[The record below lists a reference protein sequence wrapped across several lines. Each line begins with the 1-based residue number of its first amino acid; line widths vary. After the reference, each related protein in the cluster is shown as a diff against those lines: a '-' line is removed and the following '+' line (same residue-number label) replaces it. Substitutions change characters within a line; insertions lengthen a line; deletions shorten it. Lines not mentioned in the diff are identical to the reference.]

1 MKKIILILGVIC
13 ALFSTTLFG
22 TTLFG
27 ANSVL
32 KELDLD
38 LKSLYNESTN
48 PKDQNASKLEL
59 KSTKASRAADITAA
73 LKDKQSSRVA
83 EQKTAKNIEQ
93 NASTEQN
100 LAAQITPDERL
111 KSKIRMLI
119 MSDFDKSS
127 KAGIVLVKDANTSAS
142 AKASGFKVVFESS
155 ANNASSAS
163 SADLLISKSDLVLVN
178 AGLDTAFAAAS
189 LRINN
194 SAGLPT
200 AFKLDF
206 GSDTK
211 KFRKLLDAYRG
222 AVAARSVRIFMLGSG
237 EVKSMDE
244 SAPASLS
251 SHAIG
256 GLIRAKLHFGGLIIS
271 ADLSKI
277 SGYSTEQKVN
287 AFLGAG
293 GDIMYFS
300 DSAEASRAADILLK
314 ATQNGSIS
322 NARIN
327 KSFERVGEVF
337 NIKESKPNLPF

>member
-1 MKKIILILGVIC
+1 MKKIILILGVVC
-13 ALFSTTLFG
+13 ALFS

-38 LKSLYNESTN
+38 LKSLYNESIK
-48 PKDQNASKLEL
+48 PVEQNASKLEL
-59 KSTKASRAADITAA
+59 NSTKASRAADITAA
-73 LKDKQSSRVA
+73 LKDKQSSRAA
-83 EQKTAKNIEQ
+83 EQKTAKNIE
-93 NASTEQN
+93 ASAEQN
-100 LAAQITPDERL
+100 LTAQITPDGRL

-127 KAGIVLVKDANTSAS
+127 KAGIVLVNDANTSAS
-142 AKASGFKVVFESS
+142 AKESGFKVVFESS
-155 ANNASSAS
+155 AS
-163 SADLLISKSDLVLVN
+163 SADLLLSKSDLVLVN

-211 KFRKLLDAYRG
+211 KFRKLLDTYRG

-237 EVKSMDE
+237 EIKSMDE
-244 SAPASLS
+244 STPASLS

-327 KSFERVGEVF
+327 KSFERVGKVF
-337 NIKESKPNLPF
+337 NIKESKPNLSF

>member
-1 MKKIILILGVIC
+1 MKKIILILGVVC
-13 ALFSTTLFG
+13 ALFS

-48 PKDQNASKLEL
+48 LKDQNASKLEL

-73 LKDKQSSRVA
+73 LKDKQSSRAA
-83 EQKTAKNIEQ
+83 EQKTAKNIE
-93 NASTEQN
+93 ASAEQN
-100 LAAQITPDERL
+100 ITAQITPDERL

-127 KAGIVLVKDANTSAS
+127 RAGIVLVKDANTSAS

-155 ANNASSAS
+155 ASST
-163 SADLLISKSDLVLVN
+163 DLLLSKSDLVLVN

-211 KFRKLLDAYRG
+211 KFRRLLDTYRG

-237 EVKSMDE
+237 EIKSMDE

-300 DSAEASRAADILLK
+300 DSAEASRAVDILLK
-314 ATQNGSIS
+314 ATQNGRIS

-327 KSFERVGEVF
+327 KSFERVSEVF

>member
-1 MKKIILILGVIC
+1 MKKIILILGVVC
-13 ALFSTTLFG
+13 ALFS

-38 LKSLYNESTN
+38 LKSLYNESAN
-48 PKDQNASKLEL
+48 LKDQNASKLEL
-59 KSTKASRAADITAA
+59 NSTKASRAADITAA
-73 LKDKQSSRVA
+73 LKDKQSSRAA
-83 EQKTAKNIEQ
+83 EQKIAKNIE
-93 NASTEQN
+93 ASAEQN
-100 LAAQITPDERL
+100 LTAQIMPDERL

-142 AKASGFKVVFESS
+142 AKESGFKVVFESS
-155 ANNASSAS
+155 AS
-163 SADLLISKSDLVLVN
+163 SADLLPSKSDLVLVN

-206 GSDTK
+206 SSDTK
-211 KFRKLLDAYRG
+211 KFRKLLDTYRG

-237 EVKSMDE
+237 EIKSMDE

-327 KSFERVGEVF
+327 KSFERVGKVF

>member
-13 ALFSTTLFG
+13 ALFSTTLFS

-48 PKDQNASKLEL
+48 LKDQNASKLEL
-59 KSTKASRAADITAA
+59 NSTKASRAADIRAA
-73 LKDKQSSRVA
+73 SKDKQSSRAA
-83 EQKTAKNIEQ
+83 EQKTAKNIE
-93 NASTEQN
+93 ASAEQN
-100 LAAQITPDERL
+100 LTAQITPDERL

-155 ANNASSAS
+155 AS
-163 SADLLISKSDLVLVN
+163 SADLLLSKSDLVLVN
-178 AGLDTAFAAAS
+178 AGLDTAFAAAR

-206 GSDTK
+206 SSDTK
-211 KFRKLLDAYRG
+211 KFRKLLDTYRG
-222 AVAARSVRIFMLGSG
+222 AVAARSVRIFMLGDG

-300 DSAEASRAADILLK
+300 DSTEASRAADILLK

-327 KSFERVGEVF
+327 KSFERVSEVF

>member
-1 MKKIILILGVIC
+1 MKKIILILGVVC

-48 PKDQNASKLEL
+48 PKDQNVSKLEL
-59 KSTKASRAADITAA
+59 NSTKASRAADITAVK
-73 LKDKQSSRVA
+73 KDKQSSRAA
-83 EQKTAKNIEQ
+83 EQKTAKNIE
-93 NASTEQN
+93 ASAEQN
-100 LAAQITPDERL
+100 LTAQITPDERL
-111 KSKIRMLI
+111 RSKIRMLI

-155 ANNASSAS
+155 A
-163 SADLLISKSDLVLVN
+163 DIKPSKQWSDLVLVN

-211 KFRKLLDAYRG
+211 KFRRLLDTYRG
-222 AVAARSVRIFMLGSG
+222 AVAARSVRIFMLGDG

-327 KSFERVGEVF
+327 KSFERVGKVF

>member
-1 MKKIILILGVIC
+1 MKKIILILGVVC
-13 ALFSTTLFG
+13 ALFS

-38 LKSLYNESTN
+38 LKSLYKESTN
-48 PKDQNASKLEL
+48 LKDQNASKLEL
-59 KSTKASRAADITAA
+59 NSTKASRAADITAA
-73 LKDKQSSRVA
+73 LKDKQSSRAA
-83 EQKTAKNIEQ
+83 EQKTAKNIE
-93 NASTEQN
+93 ASAEQN
-100 LAAQITPDERL
+100 LTAQITPDERL

-155 ANNASSAS
+155 AS
-163 SADLLISKSDLVLVN
+163 SADLLLSKSDLVLVN

-206 GSDTK
+206 SSDTK
-211 KFRKLLDAYRG
+211 KFRKLLDTYRG

-237 EVKSMDE
+237 EIKSMDE

-327 KSFERVGEVF
+327 KSFERVSEVF

>member
-1 MKKIILILGVIC
+1 MKKIILILGVVC
-13 ALFSTTLFG
+13 ALFS

-38 LKSLYNESTN
+38 LKSLYNESIK
-48 PKDQNASKLEL
+48 PAEQNASKLEL
-59 KSTKASRAADITAA
+59 NSTKASRAADITAA
-73 LKDKQSSRVA
+73 LKDKQSSKLA
-83 EQKTAKNIEQ
+83 EQKTAKNIE
-93 NASTEQN
+93 ASAEQN
-100 LAAQITPDERL
+100 LTAQITPDERMR
-111 KSKIRMLI
+111 SKIRMLI

-155 ANNASSAS
+155 A
-163 SADLLISKSDLVLVN
+163 DIKPSKSDLVLVN
-178 AGLDTAFAAAS
+178 AGLDTAFAAAR
-189 LRINN
+189 LHINN

-206 GSDTK
+206 SSDTK
-211 KFRKLLDAYRG
+211 KFRKLLDTYRG

-237 EVKSMDE
+237 EIKSMDE

-300 DSAEASRAADILLK
+300 DSAEANRAADILLK

-327 KSFERVGEVF
+327 KSFERVSKVF

>member
-1 MKKIILILGVIC
+1 MKKIILILGVVC
-13 ALFSTTLFG
+13 ALFS

-38 LKSLYNESTN
+38 LKSLYNESAN
-48 PKDQNASKLEL
+48 QKDQNASKLEL
-59 KSTKASRAADITAA
+59 NSTKASRAADITAA
-73 LKDKQSSRVA
+73 LKDKQSNMAA
-83 EQKTAKNIEQ
+83 EQKTAKNIE
-93 NASTEQN
+93 ASAEQN
-100 LAAQITPDERL
+100 LTAQITPDERL

-142 AKASGFKVVFESS
+142 AKESGFKVVFESS
-155 ANNASSAS
+155 AS
-163 SADLLISKSDLVLVN
+163 SADLLLSKSDLVLVN
-178 AGLDTAFAAAS
+178 AGLDTAFAAAR

-206 GSDTK
+206 SSDTK
-211 KFRKLLDAYRG
+211 KFRRLLDTYRG
-222 AVAARSVRIFMLGSG
+222 AVAARSVRIFMLGDG
-237 EVKSMDE
+237 EIKSMDE

-251 SHAIG
+251 SHALG

-327 KSFERVGEVF
+327 KSFERVSEVF

>member
-1 MKKIILILGVIC
+1 MKKIILILGVVC

-22 TTLFG
+22 
-27 ANSVL
+27 ANSEP

-48 PKDQNASKLEL
+48 LKDQNASKLEL
-59 KSTKASRAADITAA
+59 NSTKASRAADITAA
-73 LKDKQSSRVA
+73 LKDKQSSRAA
-83 EQKTAKNIEQ
+83 EQKTAKNIE
-93 NASTEQN
+93 ASAEQN
-100 LAAQITPDERL
+100 LTAQITPDERL

-155 ANNASSAS
+155 ASST
-163 SADLLISKSDLVLVN
+163 DLLPPKSDLVLVN
-178 AGLDTAFAAAS
+178 AGFDTAFAAAS

-211 KFRKLLDAYRG
+211 KFRRLLDTYRG

-300 DSAEASRAADILLK
+300 DSAEASRAVDILLK

>member
-1 MKKIILILGVIC
+1 MKKIILILGVVC
-13 ALFSTTLFG
+13 ALFS

-38 LKSLYNESTN
+38 LKSLYNESIN
-48 PKDQNASKLEL
+48 LKDQNASKLEL
-59 KSTKASRAADITAA
+59 NSTKASRAADITAA
-73 LKDKQSSRVA
+73 LKDKQSSRAA
-83 EQKTAKNIEQ
+83 EQKIAKNIE
-93 NASTEQN
+93 ASAEQN
-100 LAAQITPDERL
+100 LTTQITPDERMR
-111 KSKIRMLI
+111 SKIRMLI

-127 KAGIVLVKDANTSAS
+127 KAGIVLVNDANTSAS

-155 ANNASSAS
+155 AS
-163 SADLLISKSDLVLVN
+163 SADLLSSKSDLVLVN

-206 GSDTK
+206 SSDTK
-211 KFRKLLDAYRG
+211 KFRKLLDTYRG

-300 DSAEASRAADILLK
+300 DSAEANRAADILLK

>member
-1 MKKIILILGVIC
+1 MKKIILILGAVC
-13 ALFSTTLFG
+13 ALFS

-48 PKDQNASKLEL
+48 LKDQNASKLEL

-73 LKDKQSSRVA
+73 LKDKQSSKAA
-83 EQKTAKNIEQ
+83 EQKTAKNIE
-93 NASTEQN
+93 ASAEQN
-100 LAAQITPDERL
+100 ITAQITPDERMR
-111 KSKIRMLI
+111 SKIRMLI

-127 KAGIVLVKDANTSAS
+127 KAGIVLVNDANTSAS

-155 ANNASSAS
+155 AS
-163 SADLLISKSDLVLVN
+163 SADLLLSKSDLVLVN
-178 AGLDTAFAAAS
+178 AGLDTAFAAAR

-211 KFRKLLDAYRG
+211 KFRKLLDTYRG
-222 AVAARSVRIFMLGSG
+222 AVAARSVRIFMLGDG
-237 EVKSMDE
+237 EIKSMDE

-337 NIKESKPNLPF
+337 DIKESKPNLPF

>member
-1 MKKIILILGVIC
+1 MKKIILILGVVC
-13 ALFSTTLFG
+13 ALFS

-59 KSTKASRAADITAA
+59 NSTKASRAADITAA
-73 LKDKQSSRVA
+73 LKDKQSSRAA
-83 EQKTAKNIEQ
+83 EQKTAKNIE
-93 NASTEQN
+93 ASTEQN
-100 LAAQITPDERL
+100 LTAQITPDERL

-155 ANNASSAS
+155 A
-163 SADLLISKSDLVLVN
+163 DIKPSKSDLVLVN
-178 AGLDTAFAAAS
+178 AGLDIAFAAAS
-189 LRINN
+189 LHINN

-211 KFRKLLDAYRG
+211 KFRRLLDTYRG

-237 EVKSMDE
+237 EIKSMDE

>member
-1 MKKIILILGVIC
+1 MKKIILILGAVC

-48 PKDQNASKLEL
+48 LKDQNASKLEL
-59 KSTKASRAADITAA
+59 KSTKASRAADITAVK
-73 LKDKQSSRVA
+73 KDKQSSRAA

-100 LAAQITPDERL
+100 LAAQITPDERMR
-111 KSKIRMLI
+111 SKIRMLI

-155 ANNASSAS
+155 A
-163 SADLLISKSDLVLVN
+163 DIKPSKQWSDLVLVN
-178 AGLDTAFAAAS
+178 AGLDTAFAAAR
-189 LRINN
+189 LHINN

-211 KFRKLLDAYRG
+211 KFRRLLDAYRG
-222 AVAARSVRIFMLGSG
+222 AVAARSVRIFMLGDG
-237 EVKSMDE
+237 EIKSMDE
-244 SAPASLS
+244 STPASLS

-300 DSAEASRAADILLK
+300 DSAEANRAADILLK

-327 KSFERVGEVF
+327 KSFERVGKVF
-337 NIKESKPNLPF
+337 NIKESKHNLPF

>member
-1 MKKIILILGVIC
+1 MKKIILILGVVC
-13 ALFSTTLFG
+13 ALFS

-73 LKDKQSSRVA
+73 FKDKQSSRKKKK
-83 EQKTAKNIEQ
+83 KTAKNIE
-93 NASTEQN
+93 ASAEQN
-100 LAAQITPDERL
+100 LTAQITPDERL
-111 KSKIRMLI
+111 RSKIRMLI

-142 AKASGFKVVFESS
+142 AKESGFKVVFESS
-155 ANNASSAS
+155 AS
-163 SADLLISKSDLVLVN
+163 SADLLLSKSDLVLVN

-194 SAGLPT
+194 NAGLPT

-206 GSDTK
+206 SSETK
-211 KFRKLLDAYRG
+211 KFRRLLDTYRG

-237 EVKSMDE
+237 EIKSMDE

-277 SGYSTEQKVN
+277 SGYSTEQKVK

-327 KSFERVGEVF
+327 KSFERVSEVF
-337 NIKESKPNLPF
+337 NIKESKSNLPF

>member
-1 MKKIILILGVIC
+1 MKKIILILGAVC
-13 ALFSTTLFG
+13 ALFS

-38 LKSLYNESTN
+38 LKSLYNESAN
-48 PKDQNASKLEL
+48 QKDQNASKLEL
-59 KSTKASRAADITAA
+59 NSTKASRTADITAA

-83 EQKTAKNIEQ
+83 EQKTAKNIE
-93 NASTEQN
+93 ASADQN
-100 LAAQITPDERL
+100 LTAQITPDERL

-127 KAGIVLVKDANTSAS
+127 KAGIVLVKDVNTSAS

-155 ANNASSAS
+155 TS
-163 SADLLISKSDLVLVN
+163 SADLLSSKSDLVLVN
-178 AGLDTAFAAAS
+178 AGLDTAFAAAR

-206 GSDTK
+206 SSDTK
-211 KFRKLLDAYRG
+211 KFRRLLDTYRG
-222 AVAARSVRIFMLGSG
+222 AVAARSVRIFMLGDG
-237 EVKSMDE
+237 EIKSMDE

-300 DSAEASRAADILLK
+300 DSAEASRAAEILLK

>member
-1 MKKIILILGVIC
+1 MKKIILILGVVC
-13 ALFSTTLFG
+13 ALFS

-38 LKSLYNESTN
+38 LKSLYNESAN
-48 PKDQNASKLEL
+48 QKDQNASKLEL
-59 KSTKASRAADITAA
+59 NSTKASRAADITAA
-73 LKDKQSSRVA
+73 LKDKQSNMAA
-83 EQKTAKNIEQ
+83 EQKTAKNIE
-93 NASTEQN
+93 ASAEQN
-100 LAAQITPDERL
+100 LTAQITPDERL

-142 AKASGFKVVFESS
+142 AKESGFKVVFESS
-155 ANNASSAS
+155 AS
-163 SADLLISKSDLVLVN
+163 SADLLLSKSDLVLVN
-178 AGLDTAFAAAS
+178 AGLDTAFAAAR

-206 GSDTK
+206 SSDTK
-211 KFRKLLDAYRG
+211 KFRRLLDTYRG

-237 EVKSMDE
+237 EIRSMDE

-327 KSFERVGEVF
+327 KSFERVSEVF

>member
-1 MKKIILILGVIC
+1 MKKIILILGAVC

-48 PKDQNASKLEL
+48 PKDQNASKLDL
-59 KSTKASRAADITAA
+59 NSTKASRAADITAVK
-73 LKDKQSSRVA
+73 KDKQSSRAA

-93 NASTEQN
+93 NASAEQN
-100 LAAQITPDERL
+100 LAAQITPDERMR
-111 KSKIRMLI
+111 SKIRMLI

-127 KAGIVLVKDANTSAS
+127 KPGIVLVKDANTSAS

-155 ANNASSAS
+155 A
-163 SADLLISKSDLVLVN
+163 DIKPSKSDLVLVN

-189 LRINN
+189 LHINN

-211 KFRKLLDAYRG
+211 KFRKLLDTYRG

-237 EVKSMDE
+237 EIKSMDE

-277 SGYSTEQKVN
+277 SGYSTEQKVK

-300 DSAEASRAADILLK
+300 DSAEASRAADILIK

-327 KSFERVGEVF
+327 KSFERVSKVF

>member
-1 MKKIILILGVIC
+1 MKKIILILGAVC
-13 ALFSTTLFG
+13 AFFS

-38 LKSLYNESTN
+38 LKSLYNESIK
-48 PKDQNASKLEL
+48 PAEQNASKLEL
-59 KSTKASRAADITAA
+59 NSTKASRAADITAA
-73 LKDKQSSRVA
+73 FKDKQSSRAA
-83 EQKTAKNIEQ
+83 EQKTAKNIE
-93 NASTEQN
+93 ASAEQN
-100 LAAQITPDERL
+100 LTAQITPDERL

-155 ANNASSAS
+155 AS
-163 SADLLISKSDLVLVN
+163 SADLLLSKSDLVLVN

-194 SAGLPT
+194 SAGLST

-206 GSDTK
+206 SSDTK
-211 KFRKLLDAYRG
+211 KFRRLLDTYRG

-237 EVKSMDE
+237 EIKSMDE

>member
-1 MKKIILILGVIC
+1 MKKIILILGVVC
-13 ALFSTTLFG
+13 ALFSTTLFSTTLFS

-59 KSTKASRAADITAA
+59 NSTKASRAADITAVK
-73 LKDKQSSRVA
+73 KDKQSSRAA

-155 ANNASSAS
+155 A
-163 SADLLISKSDLVLVN
+163 DLLPSKSDLVLVN
-178 AGLDTAFAAAS
+178 AGFDTAFAAAS
-189 LRINN
+189 LHINN

-211 KFRKLLDAYRG
+211 KFRRLLDAYRG

-237 EVKSMDE
+237 EIKSMDE

-277 SGYSTEQKVN
+277 SGYSTEQKVK

-327 KSFERVGEVF
+327 KSFERVGNF
-337 NIKESKPNLPF
+337 

>member
-1 MKKIILILGVIC
+1 MKKIILILGAVC
-13 ALFSTTLFG
+13 ALFSTTLFS

-48 PKDQNASKLEL
+48 PKDQNASKLDL
-59 KSTKASRAADITAA
+59 NSTKASRAADITAVK
-73 LKDKQSSRVA
+73 KDKQSSRVA

-111 KSKIRMLI
+111 RSKIRMLI

-155 ANNASSAS
+155 A
-163 SADLLISKSDLVLVN
+163 DIKPSKQWSDLVLVN
-178 AGLDTAFAAAS
+178 AGLDTAFAAAR
-189 LRINN
+189 LHINN

-211 KFRKLLDAYRG
+211 KFRRLLDVYRG
-222 AVAARSVRIFMLGSG
+222 AVAARSVRIFMLGNG
-237 EVKSMDE
+237 EIKSMDE
-244 SAPASLS
+244 STPASLS

-277 SGYSTEQKVN
+277 SGYSTEQKVK

>member
-1 MKKIILILGVIC
+1 MKKIILILGAVC
-13 ALFSTTLFG
+13 ALFS

-48 PKDQNASKLEL
+48 LKDQNASKLEL
-59 KSTKASRAADITAA
+59 NSTKASRAADITAA
-73 LKDKQSSRVA
+73 LKDKQSSRAA

-93 NASTEQN
+93 NASTKQN
-100 LAAQITPDERL
+100 LAAQITPDERMR
-111 KSKIRMLI
+111 SKIRMLI

-155 ANNASSAS
+155 TNNSSSAV
-163 SADLLISKSDLVLVN
+163 IKPSKSDLVLVN
-178 AGLDTAFAAAS
+178 AGFDTAFAAAS
-189 LRINN
+189 LHINN

-206 GSDTK
+206 SSDTK
-211 KFRKLLDAYRG
+211 KFRRLLDTYRG

-237 EVKSMDE
+237 EIKSMDE

-277 SGYSTEQKVN
+277 SGYSTEQKVK

-300 DSAEASRAADILLK
+300 DSAEASRAANILLK

-327 KSFERVGEVF
+327 KSFERVGKVF

>member
-1 MKKIILILGVIC
+1 MKKIILILGVVC
-13 ALFSTTLFG
+13 ALFS

-48 PKDQNASKLEL
+48 LKDQNASKLEL
-59 KSTKASRAADITAA
+59 NSTKASRAADITAA
-73 LKDKQSSRVA
+73 LKDKQSSRAA
-83 EQKTAKNIEQ
+83 EQKTAKNIE
-93 NASTEQN
+93 ASAEQN
-100 LAAQITPDERL
+100 LTAQITPDERL

-142 AKASGFKVVFESS
+142 AKESGFKVVFESS
-155 ANNASSAS
+155 AS
-163 SADLLISKSDLVLVN
+163 SADLLLSKSDLVLVN

-206 GSDTK
+206 SSDTK
-211 KFRKLLDAYRG
+211 KFRRLLDTYRG

-237 EVKSMDE
+237 EIKSMDE

-327 KSFERVGEVF
+327 KSFERVSEVF

>member
-1 MKKIILILGVIC
+1 MKKIILILGVVC
-13 ALFSTTLFG
+13 ALFS

-48 PKDQNASKLEL
+48 PKDQNVSKLDL
-59 KSTKASRAADITAA
+59 NSTKASRAADITAVK
-73 LKDKQSSRVA
+73 KDKQSSRAA
-83 EQKTAKNIEQ
+83 EQKTAKNIE
-93 NASTEQN
+93 ASAEQN
-100 LAAQITPDERL
+100 LTAQITPDERL

-155 ANNASSAS
+155 AS
-163 SADLLISKSDLVLVN
+163 SADLLLSKSDLVLVN

-211 KFRKLLDAYRG
+211 KFRKLLDTYRG

-237 EVKSMDE
+237 EIKSMDE

-327 KSFERVGEVF
+327 KSFERVSEVF

>member
-1 MKKIILILGVIC
+1 MKKNILILGVIC
-13 ALFSTTLFG
+13 ALFS

-48 PKDQNASKLEL
+48 LKDQNASKLEL
-59 KSTKASRAADITAA
+59 NSTKASRAADITAA
-73 LKDKQSSRVA
+73 FKDKQSSRA
-83 EQKTAKNIEQ
+83 TEQKTAKNIEQ
-93 NASTEQN
+93 NASAEQN
-100 LAAQITPDERL
+100 LTAQITPDERL

-142 AKASGFKVVFESS
+142 AKESGFKVVFESS
-155 ANNASSAS
+155 ANNASSVNN
-163 SADLLISKSDLVLVN
+163 ADLLLSKSDLVLVN

-206 GSDTK
+206 SSDTK
-211 KFRKLLDAYRG
+211 KFRRLLDTYRG

-237 EVKSMDE
+237 EIKSMDE

-287 AFLGAG
+287 AFLGTG

-327 KSFERVGEVF
+327 KSFERVSEVF

>member
-1 MKKIILILGVIC
+1 MKKIILILGVVC
-13 ALFSTTLFG
+13 ALFS

-48 PKDQNASKLEL
+48 LKDQNASKLEL

-73 LKDKQSSRVA
+73 LKDKQSNRAA
-83 EQKTAKNIEQ
+83 EQKTAKNIE
-93 NASTEQN
+93 ASAEQN
-100 LAAQITPDERL
+100 LTAQITPDERL

-119 MSDFDKSS
+119 MSDFDKNS
-127 KAGIVLVKDANTSAS
+127 KAGVVLVNDANTSAS

-155 ANNASSAS
+155 ANNA
-163 SADLLISKSDLVLVN
+163 DLLLSKSDLVLVN

-206 GSDTK
+206 SSDTK
-211 KFRKLLDAYRG
+211 KFRRLLDTYRG
-222 AVAARSVRIFMLGSG
+222 AVAARSVRIFMLGDG
-237 EVKSMDE
+237 EIKSMDE

-287 AFLGAG
+287 TFLGAG

-300 DSAEASRAADILLK
+300 DSAEANKAADILLK

>member
-1 MKKIILILGVIC
+1 MKKIILILGVVC
-13 ALFSTTLFG
+13 ALFS

-48 PKDQNASKLEL
+48 LKDQNASKLEL
-59 KSTKASRAADITAA
+59 NSTKASRAADITAA
-73 LKDKQSSRVA
+73 LKDKQSSRAA
-83 EQKTAKNIEQ
+83 EQKTAKNIE
-93 NASTEQN
+93 ASAEQN
-100 LAAQITPDERL
+100 LTAQITPDERL

-155 ANNASSAS
+155 AS
-163 SADLLISKSDLVLVN
+163 SADLLSSKSDLVLVN

-211 KFRKLLDAYRG
+211 KFRRLLDTYRG

-300 DSAEASRAADILLK
+300 DSAEASRAVDILLK

>member
-1 MKKIILILGVIC
+1 MKKIILILGVVC
-13 ALFSTTLFG
+13 ALFS

-38 LKSLYNESTN
+38 LKSLYNESAN
-48 PKDQNASKLEL
+48 QKDQNASKLEL
-59 KSTKASRAADITAA
+59 NSTKASRAADITAA
-73 LKDKQSSRVA
+73 LKDKQSNMAA
-83 EQKTAKNIEQ
+83 EQKTAKNIE
-93 NASTEQN
+93 ASAEQN
-100 LAAQITPDERL
+100 LTAQITPDERMR
-111 KSKIRMLI
+111 SKIRMLI

-127 KAGIVLVKDANTSAS
+127 NAGIVLVKDVNTSAS
-142 AKASGFKVVFESS
+142 AKESGFKVVFESS
-155 ANNASSAS
+155 AS
-163 SADLLISKSDLVLVN
+163 SADLLLSKSDLVLVN
-178 AGLDTAFAAAS
+178 AGLDTAFAAAR

-206 GSDTK
+206 SSDTK
-211 KFRKLLDAYRG
+211 KFRRLLDTYRG

-237 EVKSMDE
+237 EIRSMDE

-287 AFLGAG
+287 AFLSAG

-300 DSAEASRAADILLK
+300 DSAEASRAVDILLK

-337 NIKESKPNLPF
+337 DIKESKPNLPF

>member
-1 MKKIILILGVIC
+1 MIFGVVC
-13 ALFSTTLFG
+13 ALFSTTLFS

-48 PKDQNASKLEL
+48 LKDQNASKLEL
-59 KSTKASRAADITAA
+59 NSTKASRAADITAA
-73 LKDKQSSRVA
+73 LKDKQSSRAA
-83 EQKTAKNIEQ
+83 EQKTAKNIE
-93 NASTEQN
+93 ASTEQN
-100 LAAQITPDERL
+100 LTAQITPDERL

-127 KAGIVLVKDANTSAS
+127 KAGIVLVNDANTSAS
-142 AKASGFKVVFESS
+142 AKESGFKVVFESS
-155 ANNASSAS
+155 A
-163 SADLLISKSDLVLVN
+163 DLLPTNSDLALVN
-178 AGLDTAFAAAS
+178 AGLDTAFAVAS

-206 GSDTK
+206 SSDTK
-211 KFRKLLDAYRG
+211 KFRKLLDTYRG
-222 AVAARSVRIFMLGSG
+222 AVAARSVRIFMLGDG
-237 EVKSMDE
+237 EVRSMDE

-327 KSFERVGEVF
+327 KSFERVSEVF
-337 NIKESKPNLPF
+337 NIKESKSNLPF

>member
-1 MKKIILILGVIC
+1 MKKIVLILSVFC
-13 ALFSTTLFG
+13 ALFS

-38 LKSLYNESTN
+38 LRSLYKIDTN
-48 PKDQNASKLEL
+48 ITEQNTSKLDIN
-59 KSTKASRAADITAA
+59 STKANRATNITAA
-73 LKDKQSSRVA
+73 AKSAQPTAKTA
-83 EQKTAKNIEQ
+83 EQN
-93 NASTEQN
+93 STE
-100 LAAQITPDERL
+100 AAQITLDERM
-111 KSKIRMLI
+111 KNKIRMLI
-119 MSDFDKSS
+119 MSDFSKES
-127 KAGIVLVKDANTSAS
+127 KAGIVLLNDANASAS
-142 AKASGFKVVFESS
+142 AKAQGFKVVFEAS
-155 ANNASSAS
+155 ANNADIKLLPSKNW
-163 SADLLISKSDLVLVN
+163 ADLVMVN
-178 AGLDTAFAAAS
+178 AGENTAFAAAS
-189 LRINN
+189 LRTNE

-206 GSDTK
+206 GGDTK
-211 KFRKLLDAYRG
+211 KFRKLLDTYRG
-222 AVAARSVRIFMLGSG
+222 AVAARSVRIFMLGDG
-237 EVKSMDE
+237 EVRSMDE

-287 AFLGAG
+287 SFLGAG

-327 KSFERVGEVF
+327 KSFERVSEVF
-337 NIKESKPNLPF
+337 NIEKDEPASTLAF

>member
-1 MKKIILILGVIC
+1 MKKIILILGAVC
-13 ALFSTTLFG
+13 ALFS

-48 PKDQNASKLEL
+48 PKDQNVSKLEL
-59 KSTKASRAADITAA
+59 NSTKASRAADITAA
-73 LKDKQSSRVA
+73 LKDKQSSRAA
-83 EQKTAKNIEQ
+83 EQKTAKNIE
-93 NASTEQN
+93 ASAEQN
-100 LAAQITPDERL
+100 LTAQITPDERL

-127 KAGIVLVKDANTSAS
+127 KAGIVLVNDANTSAS

-155 ANNASSAS
+155 AS
-163 SADLLISKSDLVLVN
+163 SADLLSSNSDLVLVN

-206 GSDTK
+206 SSDTK
-211 KFRKLLDAYRG
+211 KFRKLLDTYRG

-237 EVKSMDE
+237 EIKSMDD

-337 NIKESKPNLPF
+337 NIKESKSNLPF

>member
-1 MKKIILILGVIC
+1 MKKNILILGVIC
-13 ALFSTTLFG
+13 ALFN

-48 PKDQNASKLEL
+48 LKDQNASKLEL
-59 KSTKASRAADITAA
+59 NSTKASRAADIRAA
-73 LKDKQSSRVA
+73 SKDKQSSRVA
-83 EQKTAKNIEQ
+83 EQKTAKNIE
-93 NASTEQN
+93 ASAEQN
-100 LAAQITPDERL
+100 LTAQIMPDERL

-142 AKASGFKVVFESS
+142 AKESGFKVVFESS
-155 ANNASSAS
+155 AS
-163 SADLLISKSDLVLVN
+163 SADLLLSKSDLVLVN
-178 AGLDTAFAAAS
+178 AGLDTAFAAAR

-206 GSDTK
+206 SSDTK
-211 KFRKLLDAYRG
+211 KFRRLLDTYRG

-237 EVKSMDE
+237 EIRSMDE

-287 AFLGAG
+287 AFLSAG

-300 DSAEASRAADILLK
+300 DSAEASRAVDILLK

-327 KSFERVGEVF
+327 KSFERVSEVF

>member
-1 MKKIILILGVIC
+1 MKKNILILGAVC
-13 ALFSTTLFG
+13 ALFS

-38 LKSLYNESTN
+38 LKSLYNEITN

-59 KSTKASRAADITAA
+59 NSTKASRAADITAA
-73 LKDKQSSRVA
+73 QKDKQSSRAA

-93 NASTEQN
+93 NASAEQN
-100 LAAQITPDERL
+100 LTAQITPDERMR
-111 KSKIRMLI
+111 SKIRMLI

-142 AKASGFKVVFESS
+142 AKASGFKVVLESS
-155 ANNASSAS
+155 VNN
-163 SADLLISKSDLVLVN
+163 ADLLLSKSDLVLVN

-194 SAGLPT
+194 SAGLPS

-211 KFRKLLDAYRG
+211 KFRKLLDTYRG
-222 AVAARSVRIFMLGSG
+222 AVATRSVRIFMLGSG
-237 EVKSMDE
+237 EIKSMDE

-277 SGYSTEQKVN
+277 SGYSTEQKVK

-327 KSFERVGEVF
+327 KSFERVSEVF
-337 NIKESKPNLPF
+337 NIKDSKPNLPF

>member
-1 MKKIILILGVIC
+1 MKKIILILGVVC
-13 ALFSTTLFG
+13 ALFS

-38 LKSLYNESTN
+38 LRSLYNESIK
-48 PKDQNASKLEL
+48 PVEQNASKLEL
-59 KSTKASRAADITAA
+59 NSTKASRAADITAA
-73 LKDKQSSRVA
+73 LKDKQSSRAA
-83 EQKTAKNIEQ
+83 EQKTAKNIE
-93 NASTEQN
+93 ASAEQN
-100 LAAQITPDERL
+100 LTAQITPDERL

-142 AKASGFKVVFESS
+142 AKESGFKVVFESS
-155 ANNASSAS
+155 AS
-163 SADLLISKSDLVLVN
+163 SADLLLSKSDLVLVN

-211 KFRKLLDAYRG
+211 KFRRLLDTYRG

>member
-1 MKKIILILGVIC
+1 MKKIILILGAVC
-13 ALFSTTLFG
+13 ALFS

-48 PKDQNASKLEL
+48 PKDQNVSKLEL
-59 KSTKASRAADITAA
+59 NSTKASRAADITAA
-73 LKDKQSSRVA
+73 LKDKQSSRAA
-83 EQKTAKNIEQ
+83 EQKTAKNIE
-93 NASTEQN
+93 ASAEQN
-100 LAAQITPDERL
+100 LTAQITPDERL

-127 KAGIVLVKDANTSAS
+127 KAGIVLVNDANTSAS

-155 ANNASSAS
+155 AS
-163 SADLLISKSDLVLVN
+163 SADLLLSKSDLVLVN

-206 GSDTK
+206 SSDTK
-211 KFRKLLDAYRG
+211 KFRKLLDTYRG

-327 KSFERVGEVF
+327 KSFERVSKVF

>member
-1 MKKIILILGVIC
+1 MKKIILILGVVC
-13 ALFSTTLFG
+13 ALFSTTLFS

-48 PKDQNASKLEL
+48 PKDQNASKLDL
-59 KSTKASRAADITAA
+59 NSTKASRAADITAA
-73 LKDKQSSRVA
+73 LKDKQSSRAA
-83 EQKTAKNIEQ
+83 EQETAKNIEQ
-93 NASTEQN
+93 NASAEQN
-100 LAAQITPDERL
+100 LAAQITPDERMR
-111 KSKIRMLI
+111 SKIRMLI

-127 KAGIVLVKDANTSAS
+127 KAGIVLVKDANTSA
-142 AKASGFKVVFESS
+142 KASGFKVVFESS
-155 ANNASSAS
+155 TNNSS
-163 SADLLISKSDLVLVN
+163 SADIKPSKQWSDLVLVN

-189 LRINN
+189 LHINN

-211 KFRKLLDAYRG
+211 KFRKLLDTYRG

-237 EVKSMDE
+237 EIKSMDE

-287 AFLGAG
+287 EFLGAG

-327 KSFERVGEVF
+327 KSFERVGKVF

>member
-1 MKKIILILGVIC
+1 MKKIILILGAVC
-13 ALFSTTLFG
+13 ALFSTTLFS

-48 PKDQNASKLEL
+48 LKDQNASKLDL
-59 KSTKASRAADITAA
+59 NSTKASRAADITAVK
-73 LKDKQSSRVA
+73 KDKQSSRAA

-100 LAAQITPDERL
+100 LAAQITPDERMR
-111 KSKIRMLI
+111 SKIRMLI

-155 ANNASSAS
+155 A
-163 SADLLISKSDLVLVN
+163 DLLPSKSDLVLVN

-189 LRINN
+189 LHINN

-206 GSDTK
+206 SSDTK
-211 KFRKLLDAYRG
+211 KFRRLLDTYRG

-237 EVKSMDE
+237 EIKSMDE

-277 SGYSTEQKVN
+277 SGYSTEQKVK

-300 DSAEASRAADILLK
+300 DSAEANRAADILLK

-327 KSFERVGEVF
+327 KSFERVSKVF

>member
-1 MKKIILILGVIC
+1 MKKNILILGVIY
-13 ALFSTTLFG
+13 ALFS

-48 PKDQNASKLEL
+48 LKDQNASKLDL
-59 KSTKASRAADITAA
+59 NSTKASRAADITAV
-73 LKDKQSSRVA
+73 LKDKQSSRAA
-83 EQKTAKNIEQ
+83 EQKIAKNIE
-93 NASTEQN
+93 ASAEQN
-100 LAAQITPDERL
+100 LTAQITPDERL

-119 MSDFDKSS
+119 MSDFDKSLE
-127 KAGIVLVKDANTSAS
+127 AGIVLVKDANTSAS

-155 ANNASSAS
+155 ANNASSVNN
-163 SADLLISKSDLVLVN
+163 ADLLPPKSDLVLVN

-206 GSDTK
+206 SSDTK
-211 KFRKLLDAYRG
+211 KFRKLLDIYRG

-237 EVKSMDE
+237 EIKSMDE

-300 DSAEASRAADILLK
+300 DSAEANRAADILLK

>member
-1 MKKIILILGVIC
+1 MKKIILILGVVC
-13 ALFSTTLFG
+13 ALFS

-48 PKDQNASKLEL
+48 LKEQNASKLEL
-59 KSTKASRAADITAA
+59 NSTKASRAADITAA
-73 LKDKQSSRVA
+73 LKDKQSSKLA
-83 EQKTAKNIEQ
+83 EQKIAKNIE
-93 NASTEQN
+93 ASAEQN
-100 LAAQITPDERL
+100 LTAQITPDERL

-155 ANNASSAS
+155 AS
-163 SADLLISKSDLVLVN
+163 SADLLLSKSDLVLVN

-206 GSDTK
+206 SSDTK
-211 KFRKLLDAYRG
+211 KFRKLLDTYRG

-237 EVKSMDE
+237 EIKSMDE

-327 KSFERVGEVF
+327 KSFERVGKVF

>member
-1 MKKIILILGVIC
+1 MKKIILILGAVC
-13 ALFSTTLFG
+13 ALFSTTLFS

-48 PKDQNASKLEL
+48 LKDQNASKLEL

-73 LKDKQSSRVA
+73 LKDKQSSKAA
-83 EQKTAKNIEQ
+83 EQKTAKNIE
-93 NASTEQN
+93 ASAEQN
-100 LAAQITPDERL
+100 ITAQITPDERMR
-111 KSKIRMLI
+111 SKIRMLI

-127 KAGIVLVKDANTSAS
+127 KAGIVLVNDANTSAS

-155 ANNASSAS
+155 AS
-163 SADLLISKSDLVLVN
+163 SADLLLSKSDLVLVN
-178 AGLDTAFAAAS
+178 AGLDTAFAAAR

-211 KFRKLLDAYRG
+211 KFRKLLDTYRG
-222 AVAARSVRIFMLGSG
+222 AVAARSVRIFMLGDG
-237 EVKSMDE
+237 EIKSMDE

>member
-1 MKKIILILGVIC
+1 MKKIILILGVVC
-13 ALFSTTLFG
+13 ALFS

-38 LKSLYNESTN
+38 LKSLYNEITN

-59 KSTKASRAADITAA
+59 NSTKASRAADITAA
-73 LKDKQSSRVA
+73 QKDKQSSRAA

-93 NASTEQN
+93 NASAEQN
-100 LAAQITPDERL
+100 LTAQITPDERMR
-111 KSKIRMLI
+111 SKIRMLI

-142 AKASGFKVVFESS
+142 AKASGFKVVLE
-155 ANNASSAS
+155 SSAS
-163 SADLLISKSDLVLVN
+163 SADLLSSKSDLVLVN
-178 AGLDTAFAAAS
+178 AGFDTAVAAAS
-189 LRINN
+189 LHINN

-211 KFRKLLDAYRG
+211 KFRRLLDTYRG

-237 EVKSMDE
+237 EIKSMDE

-327 KSFERVGEVF
+327 KSFERVSEVF
-337 NIKESKPNLPF
+337 NIKDSKPNLPF